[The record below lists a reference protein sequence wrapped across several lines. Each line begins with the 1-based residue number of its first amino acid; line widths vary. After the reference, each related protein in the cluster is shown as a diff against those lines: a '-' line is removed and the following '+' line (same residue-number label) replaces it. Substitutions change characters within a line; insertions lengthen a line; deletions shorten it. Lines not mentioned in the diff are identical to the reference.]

1 MTNREQ
7 LIYDFLKNSRF
18 LLTLSGDKTKQQHY
32 NVRQINLFSD
42 LQVTEKE
49 LKTLE
54 NKGYLTHTF
63 TKYHGNCYYAI

>member
-18 LLTLSGDKTKQQHY
+18 LLTLSEDETKQQHY
-32 NVRQINLFSD
+32 NARQINLFSD
-42 LQVTEKE
+42 LQVPEKE

-54 NKGYLTHTF
+54 KKGYLTHTF
-63 TKYHGNCYYAI
+63 TKSHGNCYYAI

>member
-1 MTNREQ
+1 MTDREL
-7 LIYDFLKNSRF
+7 LIYNFLKESRF
-18 LLTLSGDKTKQQHY
+18 LITLDGDETKQQHY

-49 LKTLE
+49 LKALE

-63 TKYHGNCYYAI
+63 TKFHGNCYYAL